1 MSEILN
7 LPAGT
12 LAHGS
17 ILVAEDANNAIRWQA
32 GERLQHLFEAR
43 CREIEAGGRGDQPAI
58 DRQGEVTG
66 FLELERR
73 ANRMA
78 HALRASGVRPGDRV
92 GLILDR
98 SADAYA
104 ALLAVLKAEA
114 AFVPLDGKFPAERLR
129 FIAEDAGI
137 ETFIVAEAWAGLV
150 ADIAANVV
158 TLPALA
164 EQAAAFEPEPETGTL
179 PSLPSDKL
187 CYIVYTSGS
196 TGRPKGVAVNH
207 SSICNFVRVA
217 AETYGYRPGDRVYQG
232 ITLAF
237 DFSVEELWVPLVA
250 GATLVPA
257 PDDAQ
262 LVGRELA
269 RFLADNRVTAFCCV
283 PTLLATM
290 EDDLDELRLLLVSG
304 EACPQDLVH
313 RWHRPGRRM
322 LNAYGP
328 TEATV
333 TATWTELEPGKAVTI
348 GVPLPTYT
356 VAILDTEANALVE
369 PGAIGEVVIA
379 GVGLAVG
386 YVNRDDLTQKAFV
399 PDFLHLANN
408 PSRRLYRTGDLG
420 RINEDGEIEYF
431 GRIDQQVKIRGY
443 RIELAEIENVLLE
456 IDGVAQAVVTAQEV
470 QAGLT
475 ELVGYYTCFKGGAR
489 PSVEALLAQLKSRL
503 PGYMV
508 PAYLEE
514 LDVIP
519 LLASHKADRKAL
531 PKPTGLRVVSRDG
544 NFVAPRDDLE
554 EVVAACLAHTLGIEQ
569 VSVNDHF
576 FDDLGGHSLLM
587 AQFLNALNAR
597 MPEADA
603 AIADVY
609 LEPTVARLAEAIRAR
624 GGAQREARALTVEPV
639 TTVSD
644 WQHRL
649 CGALQASF
657 YAGQFALNCA
667 LLYVGYQWI
676 VSAAGLGETIV
687 RSFVFASAYLVALLT
702 APLVAKWM
710 LIGRFKAEEIPI
722 WSFAYYRFWVVRQLT
737 AASPWVLFRGS
748 EIFNL
753 YLRLAGARIG
763 RNAVVLTRKVPVAAD
778 LIEIGDNALVR
789 RDVHLSGYKAEGGR
803 IAFGRVT
810 IGADAAVGEGAV
822 LDIDTSVGNGAQLGH
837 ASALHPGEAVP
848 AGKRYHGNPA
858 RETVSEFDRLETVD
872 VPAYRRWLH
881 SVVLLGAAIGFGT
894 ASVVVT
900 VTALAFIFEGAATS
914 GTGTIGGA
922 IGTALAGSLALFAIW
937 LVGGLAVH
945 LGSAHV
951 LRRFLDA
958 ERCYPMY
965 GAHHLA
971 AQALSLLAFSQR
983 FQTVF
988 GDSSFA
994 VDYFRWLG
1002 VSQPDMRQTGSNFG
1016 CATIMQSPGDVEIG
1030 AGTMISDGLVVFN
1043 MELGHGS
1050 FRVVPVTFGRRSFVG
1065 NTVFYPAQGRTGDNC
1080 LLATKVAVPIDGPV
1094 RENVGLLGSPAFEI
1108 PREVANRQRFAPLA
1122 ETPVAQAQLAK
1133 KDRFNLWTIGCHL
1146 VADWLLVFI
1155 LLLVGAIGVALY
1167 PAIGWGAVALGFAL
1181 LPVVAFLHGIA
1192 SEWFG
1197 HAGIRIKPAAC
1208 TIHEPYYWWVERH
1221 WKFSETFLKYA
1232 FAGTPFRPTVMRL
1245 LGLKV
1250 GRKVFDDGSS
1260 IPEKQLVEIGDGATI
1275 NAEVIIQGHSLEDG
1289 LYKADRIRIGAGA
1302 TLAPCSFVHYGA
1314 EMEPGSVLDADS
1326 FMMKGARSTAGTR
1339 WRGNPARPA

>member
-17 ILVAEDANNAIRWQA
+17 ILVAEDGDRAIRWQA

-43 CREIEAGGRGDQPAI
+43 CREIEAEGQGDRRAI
-58 DRQGEVTG
+58 DRNGEVTG
-66 FLELERR
+66 FLALERR
-73 ANRMA
+73 ANQMA
-78 HALRASGVRPGDRV
+78 QALRARGVRTGDRV

-114 AFVPLDGKFPAERLR
+114 AFVPLDAKFPAERIR
-129 FIAEDAGI
+129 FIVEDAGI
-137 ETFIVAEAWAGLV
+137 ETFIVAEAWADLV
-150 ADIAANVV
+150 ADLAANVV
-158 TLPALA
+158 TLPVLA
-164 EQAAAFEPEPETGTL
+164 EQAAAFEPEPENGTL
-179 PSLPSDKL
+179 PSLPADKL

-269 RFLADNRVTAFCCV
+269 RFLAKNRVTAFCCV

-290 EDDLDELRLLLVSG
+290 EDDLDDLRLLLVSG

-333 TATWTELEPGKAVTI
+333 TATWTELAPDKAVTI

-379 GVGLAVG
+379 GIGLAVG
-386 YVNRDDLTQKAFV
+386 YVNRDDLTHKAFV

-470 QAGLT
+470 HAGLT
-475 ELVGYYTCFKGGAR
+475 ELVAYYTCFKDDGR
-489 PSVEALLAQLKSRL
+489 PSVGELLAQLKSRL

-531 PKPTGLRVVSRDG
+531 PKPKGLRVVSSDG
-544 NFVAPRDDLE
+544 DFVAPRDDLE
-554 EVVAACLAHTLGIEQ
+554 AVVAECLAHTLGIEQ
-569 VSVNDHF
+569 VSVHDHF

-609 LEPTVARLAEAIRAR
+609 LEPTVARLVEVIRSR
-624 GGAQREARALTVEPV
+624 GGAQGEALASTVEPA
-639 TTVSD
+639 TMFSD

-657 YAGQFALNCA
+657 YAGQFALNAALICA
-667 LLYVGYQWI
+667 GYQWI
-676 VSAAGLGETIV
+676 VSAAGIGETVV
-687 RSFVFASAYLVALLT
+687 RSFIFVSAYLIVLLA
-702 APLVAKWM
+702 APLVAKWT

-722 WSFAYYRFWVVRQLT
+722 WSLAYYRFWVVRQLT

-778 LIEIGDNALVR
+778 LIEIGDNALIR
-789 RDVHLSGYKAEGGR
+789 RDVHLTGYKAEGGR
-803 IAFGRVT
+803 MAFDRIT
-810 IGADAAVGEGAV
+810 IGADATVGEGAV
-822 LDIDTSVGNGAQLGH
+822 LDIATSVGIGAQLGH
-837 ASALHPGEAVP
+837 ASALHPGETVP

-872 VPAYRRWLH
+872 VPAYRRWVH
-881 SVVLLGAAIGFGT
+881 SGVLLGGAICFGT
-894 ASVVVT
+894 ASVVVS
-900 VTALAFIFEGAATS
+900 VTALAFILEGAATS
-914 GTGTIGGA
+914 GIAGGVGTV
-922 IGTALAGSLALFAIW
+922 LAGSLGLFVIW
-937 LVGGLAVH
+937 LVGGLSVH
-945 LGSAHV
+945 VGLAHV
-951 LRRFLDA
+951 VRRFLDA

-971 AQALSLLAFSQR
+971 AQGLSLLAFSQR

-1016 CATIMQSPGDVEIG
+1016 CATIMQSPSDVEIG
-1030 AGTMISDGLVVFN
+1030 AGTMISDGLMVCN

-1050 FRVVPVTFGRRSFVG
+1050 FRVVPVTLGRRSFVG

-1108 PREVANRQRFAPLA
+1108 PREVANRQRFDPLA
-1122 ETPVAQAQLAK
+1122 ETPAAQAQLAE

-1146 VADWLLVFI
+1146 VADWLLVFAF
-1155 LLLVGAIGVALY
+1155 LLFGAIGGALY
-1167 PAIGWGAVALGFAL
+1167 PVIGWGAVALGFAL
-1181 LPVVAFLHGIA
+1181 LPVVVFLHGIA

-1208 TIHEPYYWWVERH
+1208 TIHERYYWWIERH
-1221 WKFSETFLKYA
+1221 WKFSETFLKDA
-1232 FAGTPFRPTVMRL
+1232 FPGTPFRPMVMRL